1 MFKLD
6 FLYSKDLDIIKYY
19 SLFFSV
25 FKINLFSACSVFI
38 AGGMLIAQQVTCSEE
53 EVLEKG
59 QKTKLS
65 ITHFFSN

>member
-6 FLYSKDLDIIKYY
+6 VLYFKVLQVMFELDFLFSKDLDIIKYY

-38 AGGMLIAQQVTCSEE
+38 AGGMLIAQ
-53 EVLEKG
+53 
-59 QKTKLS
+59 
-65 ITHFFSN
+65 